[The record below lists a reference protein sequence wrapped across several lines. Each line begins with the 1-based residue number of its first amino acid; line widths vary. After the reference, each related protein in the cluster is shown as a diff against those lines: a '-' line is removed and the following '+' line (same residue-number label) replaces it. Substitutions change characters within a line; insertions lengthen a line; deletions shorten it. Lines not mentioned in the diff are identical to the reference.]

1 LSNLARNIRID
12 PIVVYLISVKLSHDL
27 RDSLSWFKIKSIVQ
41 FSGEYVTI
49 RNRLTGL
56 PRRCK
61 APLRGPRPQMS
72 LRYAIWSFLSGT
84 VGILAI
90 CKITALVGHPLLIG
104 SFGASA
110 VLLFGATD
118 SPLAQPR
125 NLVGGHLVSA
135 GVAVL
140 VVACLGSTPSAM
152 ALAVGLA
159 IFVMNLTHTTHPPGG
174 ATALIGVQ
182 AAAGPEFIL
191 LPVLAG
197 ALILLVTAIFTNNVV
212 YHRSYPKH
220 WL

>member
-1 LSNLARNIRID
+1 MKCIAILME
-12 PIVVYLISVKLSHDL
+12 VYLT
-27 RDSLSWFKIKSIVQ
+27 IKK
-41 FSGEYVTI
+41 
-49 RNRLTGL
+49 RLTGL
-56 PRRCK
+56 PRRCM
-61 APLRGPRPQMS
+61 APLRGPRPAMS
-72 LRYAIWSFLSGT
+72 LRYAIWSLLSAT
-84 VGILAI
+84 LGILAI
-90 CKITALVGHPLLIG
+90 CEITTLVGHPLLIG

-135 GVAVL
+135 VVAVI
-140 VVACLGSTPSAM
+140 VVALFGSTPLTM
-152 ALAVGLA
+152 AIGVGLA

-182 AAAGPEFIL
+182 GAVGPGFIL

-197 ALILLVTAIFTNNVV
+197 ALILLVMSIFTNNVV

>member
-1 LSNLARNIRID
+1 M
-12 PIVVYLISVKLSHDL
+12 
-27 RDSLSWFKIKSIVQ
+27 KIKKRI
-41 FSGEYVTI
+41 
-49 RNRLTGL
+49 TGL
-56 PRRCK
+56 PRRCM
-61 APLRGPRPQMS
+61 APLRGPRPAMS
-72 LRYAIWSFLSGT
+72 LRYAFWSFLSGT
-84 VGILAI
+84 LGILAI
-90 CKITALVGHPLLIG
+90 CEITTLVGHPLLIG

-135 GVAVL
+135 GVAVV
-140 VVACLGSTPSAM
+140 VVALFGSSTVTM
-152 ALAVGLA
+152 ALGVGLA

-182 AAAGPEFIL
+182 GAVGPGFIL

-197 ALILLVTAIFTNNVV
+197 ALILLATAIFTNNVV

>member
-1 LSNLARNIRID
+1 
-12 PIVVYLISVKLSHDL
+12 
-27 RDSLSWFKIKSIVQ
+27 
-41 FSGEYVTI
+41 
-49 RNRLTGL
+49 
-56 PRRCK
+56 
-61 APLRGPRPQMS
+61 MS
-72 LRYAIWSFLSGT
+72 LRYAVWSFISASL
-84 VGILAI
+84 GILAI
-90 CKITALVGHPLLIG
+90 CEITALVGYPLLIG

-135 GVAVL
+135 TVAVI
-140 VVACLGSTPSAM
+140 VVALFGSSPVTM
-152 ALAVGLA
+152 AIGVGLA
-159 IFVMNLTHTTHPPGG
+159 IFVMNMTHTTHPPGG

-182 AAAGPEFIL
+182 GAVGPGFIL

-220 WL
+220 WF

>member
-1 LSNLARNIRID
+1 MTIQKRI
-12 PIVVYLISVKLSHDL
+12 S
-27 RDSLSWFKIKSIVQ
+27 
-41 FSGEYVTI
+41 
-49 RNRLTGL
+49 GL

-61 APLRGPRPQMS
+61 APLWGARPPMS
-72 LRYAIWSFLSGT
+72 LRYAIWSLLSST
-84 VGILAI
+84 LGILAI
-90 CKITALVGHPLLIG
+90 CEIATLVGHPLLIG

-118 SPLAQPR
+118 SPLSQPR

-135 GVAVL
+135 LVAVS
-140 VVACLGSTPSAM
+140 VVAIFGSTPLTMSI
-152 ALAVGLA
+152 AVGLA

-182 AAAGPEFIL
+182 GAAGPEFIL
-191 LPVLAG
+191 VPVLAG
-197 ALILLVTAIFTNNVV
+197 TLILLVTAIFTNNVV

>member
-1 LSNLARNIRID
+1 LSILGRI
-12 PIVVYLISVKLSHDL
+12 
-27 RDSLSWFKIKSIVQ
+27 
-41 FSGEYVTI
+41 SGF
-49 RNRLTGL
+49 

-61 APLRGPRPQMS
+61 APVWGPRPIMS
-72 LRYAIWSFLSGT
+72 LRYAVWSFLSAT
-84 VGILAI
+84 LGILAI
-90 CKITALVGHPLLIG
+90 CEVTTLVGYPLLIG

-110 VLLFGATD
+110 VLLFGATE

-135 GVAVL
+135 IVAV
-140 VVACLGSTPSAM
+140 VIVATCGSSPFTM
-152 ALAVGLA
+152 ALGVGLA
-159 IFVMNLTHTTHPPGG
+159 IFVMNVTHTTHPPGG
-174 ATALIGVQ
+174 ATALIGIQGAV
-182 AAAGPEFIL
+182 GPEYIL

>member
-1 LSNLARNIRID
+1 MEG
-12 PIVVYLISVKLSHDL
+12 H
-27 RDSLSWFKIKSIVQ
+27 
-41 FSGEYVTI
+41 VTI
-49 RNRLTGL
+49 KRRITGL

-61 APLRGPRPQMS
+61 APLRGPRPAMS

-84 VGILAI
+84 LGILAI
-90 CKITALVGHPLLIG
+90 CEITTLVGHPLLIG

-135 GVAVL
+135 VVAVV
-140 VVACLGSTPSAM
+140 VVALFGSTPLTM
-152 ALAVGLA
+152 ALGVGLA

-182 AAAGPEFIL
+182 GAVGPGFIL

>member
-1 LSNLARNIRID
+1 MKIR
-12 PIVVYLISVKLSHDL
+12 K
-27 RDSLSWFKIKSIVQ
+27 R
-41 FSGEYVTI
+41 FS
-49 RNRLTGL
+49 GL
-56 PRRCK
+56 PRRCM
-61 APLRGPRPQMS
+61 APLRGPRPPLS
-72 LRYAIWSFLSGT
+72 LRYALWSFISATL
-84 VGILAI
+84 GILAI
-90 CKITALVGHPLLIG
+90 GEITTLVGHPLLIG

-118 SPLAQPR
+118 SPLSQPR
-125 NLVGGHLVSA
+125 NLVGGHVISA
-135 GVAVL
+135 CVAVI
-140 VVACLGSTPSAM
+140 VVALFGSSTLTM
-152 ALAVGLA
+152 AIAVGLA

-182 AAAGPEFIL
+182 GAVGPGFIL